1 MLNFSSLQSIIESL
15 AVSVGEDL
23 KSSRFTVTKG
33 ENRQEGDDYTEVL
46 SFDVKEYVY
55 VAWEKDATPHDL
67 CVHALRQVINLM
79 PKEPVRL
86 YWRVKPLSEHE
97 LDYASDEWRHRLYFR
112 LCWVPMS
119 ALADHEPPSN
129 RDVAPGENLYPSAP
143 RATTEKTCAEICDT
157 AFPAHGGPLT
167 TCNDCWAT
175 ICAAHVVVQHGD
187 LNEPNT
193 YVRCPSCHWNEHA

>member
-23 KSSRFTVTKG
+23 KGSFIDVSK
-33 ENRQEGDDYTEVL
+33 NNDPVL
-46 SFDVKEYVY
+46 ARKLRSLFNVEDYVY
-55 VAWEKDATPHDL
+55 GAWEKDATTHDL

-86 YWRVKPLSEHE
+86 HWRAKPVSEHE
-97 LDYASDEWRHRLYFR
+97 LDYASDEWRHKLYFR